1 MTSARERSAGAI
13 SRCENRVQQQA
24 IYVFRKT
31 GSLNM
36 LNGVTA
42 ETASGRPSYI
52 ANHDTAAWD
61 MYLEQVARVEPH
73 LGALSRWVDTLRRP
87 RRILTV
93 DVPIHMDDGRIAHF
107 EGFRVHHNTSRGPA
121 KGGVR
126 FHPDA
131 TVAEVMA
138 LAAWMTV
145 KTALVN
151 VPFGGGKGAVRVDPA
166 RLSMA
171 ELERLTRRYTA
182 EISLLIGP
190 DRDIPA
196 PDVNTNPQI
205 MAWMMDTY
213 SMTVGSLTTGVVTG
227 KPVDLGGSLGRAG
240 ATGQGVY
247 IVANRT
253 AQKLGLLIEGAR
265 IAVQGFGNVGSS
277 AARFLHE
284 AGARIVAV
292 QDVNG
297 TVYREAGL
305 DPMALTRH
313 LRAGHGINE
322 FPGVERISQDAFWDV
337 ESDILVPAAL
347 ENQIDDRIAKR
358 LRTRIIVEGANGPTT
373 PAGDDIFKARNIAVV
388 PDVLANA
395 GGVIVSYFEW
405 VQDIGSLFW
414 DESEVG
420 QRLARI
426 LEPAFDAVW
435 TLHEERGIDLRTA
448 AFVLACRRV
457 LEARELRGL
466 YP

>member
-1 MTSARERSAGAI
+1 
-13 SRCENRVQQQA
+13 
-24 IYVFRKT
+24 
-31 GSLNM
+31 M
-36 LNGVTA
+36 LNRAPVEA
-42 ETASGRPSYI
+42 ASLRPSYT

-61 MYLEQVARVEPH
+61 MYLEQVARVEPY

-131 TVAEVMA
+131 TLAEVMA
-138 LAAWMTV
+138 LGAWMTI

-151 VPFGGGKGAVRVDPA
+151 VPFGGGKGAVRVDPGK
-166 RLSMA
+166 LSMP

-182 EISLLIGP
+182 EISMMIGP

-227 KPVDLGGSLGRAG
+227 KPVNLGGSLGRAD
-240 ATGQGVY
+240 ATGHGVF
-247 IVANRT
+247 IVASRT
-253 AQKLGLLIEGAR
+253 AQKLGLAIEGAR

-277 AARFLHE
+277 AARFLHA

-297 TVYREAGL
+297 TVYCEKGL
-305 DPMALTRH
+305 DPQALGRH
-313 LRAGHGINE
+313 LRAGHSIAD
-322 FPGVERISQDAFWDV
+322 FPEVEQISQDAFWDV

-347 ENQIDDRIAKR
+347 ENQIDDRVAR
-358 LRTRIIVEGANGPTT
+358 RVRTRILVEGANGPTT
-373 PAGDDIFKARNIAVV
+373 PAGDDVFKERNIVVV

-420 QRLARI
+420 HRLARI
-426 LEPAFDAVW
+426 LEHAFDAVW
-435 TLHEERGIDLRTA
+435 ALHKDRGIDLRTA
-448 AFVLACRRV
+448 AFVLACQRV

>member
-1 MTSARERSAGAI
+1 
-13 SRCENRVQQQA
+13 
-24 IYVFRKT
+24 
-31 GSLNM
+31 M
-36 LNGVTA
+36 LNRAPVEA
-42 ETASGRPSYI
+42 ASLRPSYI

-61 MYLEQVARVEPH
+61 MYLEQVARVEPY

-93 DVPIHMDDGRIAHF
+93 DVPVHMDDGRIAHF

-131 TVAEVMA
+131 TLAEVMA
-138 LAAWMTV
+138 LGAWMTI

-151 VPFGGGKGAVRVDPA
+151 VPFGGGKGAVRVDPGK
-166 RLSMA
+166 LSMP

-182 EISLLIGP
+182 EISLMIGP

-227 KPVDLGGSLGRAG
+227 KPVNLGGSLGRAD
-240 ATGQGVY
+240 ATGHGVF
-247 IVANRT
+247 IVASRT
-253 AQKLGLLIEGAR
+253 AQKLGLAIEGAR
-265 IAVQGFGNVGSS
+265 IAVQGFGNVGSA
-277 AARFLHE
+277 AARFLHA

-297 TVYREAGL
+297 SVYCEKGL
-305 DPMALTRH
+305 DPQALGRH
-313 LRAGHGINE
+313 LRAGHSIAD
-322 FPGVERISQDAFWDV
+322 FPEVEQVSQDAFWDV

-347 ENQIDDRIAKR
+347 ENQIDDRVAR
-358 LRTRIIVEGANGPTT
+358 RVRTRIVLEGANGPTT
-373 PAGDDIFKARNIAVV
+373 PAGDDIFKERNIVVV

-420 QRLARI
+420 HRLARI
-426 LEPAFDAVW
+426 LEHAFDAVW
-435 TLHEERGIDLRTA
+435 ALHKDRGIDLRTA
-448 AFVLACRRV
+448 AFVLACQRV